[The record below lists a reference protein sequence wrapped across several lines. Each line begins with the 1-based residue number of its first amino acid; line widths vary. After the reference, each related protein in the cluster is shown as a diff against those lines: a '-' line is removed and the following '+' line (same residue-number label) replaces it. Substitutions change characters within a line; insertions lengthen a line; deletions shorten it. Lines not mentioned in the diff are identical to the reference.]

1 MQHKTQQSL
10 KVERYEQKEIYP
22 TFSRNFVAKIQIRNY
37 NKSMS
42 KLSFK
47 AFCIE
52 NYAEYKSIP
61 SSTVFKMF
69 QESRLLTHLSE
80 DYEDLHGM
88 GKEYLMDYFDRWFGK
103 EEKE

>member
-1 MQHKTQQSL
+1 
-10 KVERYEQKEIYP
+10 
-22 TFSRNFVAKIQIRNY
+22 
-37 NKSMS
+37 MS

-69 QESRLLTHLSE
+69 QESRLLIHLSE
-80 DYEDLHGM
+80 GYEDLHGM
-88 GKEYLMDYFDRWFGK
+88 GKEYLMDYFDRWFSK
-103 EEKE
+103 EDKK